1 MKKFVFKFDNV
12 MDFKNQSLENKKG
25 EHGKAIQMVN
35 DQKEKINLLYKR
47 FNEINS
53 QFNEKKILGLTAIE
67 ALEYTSY
74 LYKLE
79 KDIQVENVYLN
90 DYISIEE
97 QRRKEVV
104 EMKIETST
112 LEKLKEKNLNDY
124 IKESQKHEELFI
136 EEFVM
141 RQRVTN

>member
-1 MKKFVFKFDNV
+1 M
-12 MDFKNQSLENKKG
+12 
-25 EHGKAIQMVN
+25 
-35 DQKEKINLLYKR
+35 
-47 FNEINS
+47 
-53 QFNEKKILGLTAIE
+53 
-67 ALEYTSY
+67 
-74 LYKLE
+74 E